1 MREHE
6 QNNILNE
13 CRQLMTKHLRVLITS
28 VLNDVDD
35 KLLHMAEEP
44 DVKLDESD
52 CYEAVREIRLKRT
65 EIKLRFE
72 RRLINL
78 FENEVRATSEVE
90 GKEFSDEDETQK
102 LFQFSDNGKSRKITI
117 EESTG
122 EIRKTCA
129 QLLMELDKNFSR
141 LMSVEG
147 NINPLQPEMIFE
159 AFREACCDIKSGD
172 EVRLIMFEIFE
183 TRIGNELNDIYQN
196 INTLL
201 TEEIEMEN
209 KNVEESVTKIEQ
221 SAADEQKRI
230 MLKYEM
236 INIIE
241 RRLDGKKTPD
251 FVRNFLLKHWCLF
264 LEETCLQYSEN
275 SIAWNAAR
283 QTMDDLIQNV
293 SPMLTL
299 YDRERQI
306 QLLPSLLFRL
316 LNGMKLIS
324 MGDLEIELFLKKL
337 KSCQLES
344 LNMENNNMFEN
355 LANEIEESISKYE
368 LHN

>member
-1 MREHE
+1 MQENE

-13 CRQLMTKHLRVLITS
+13 CRHIMTKHLRALITG

-35 KLLHMAEEP
+35 KLLHMAEDP
-44 DVKLDESD
+44 DLELDESD
-52 CYEAVREIRLKRT
+52 CYEEVREIRLKRT

-78 FENEVRATSEVE
+78 FESEVRATPATEDND
-90 GKEFSDEDETQK
+90 FSDEDETQK
-102 LFQFSDNGKSRKITI
+102 LFQFSNNGKFKKLTI

-141 LMSVEG
+141 LMSVEE

-183 TRIGNELNDIYQN
+183 AHIGNELNDIYHN

-201 TEEIEMEN
+201 KEEIEMESKSLEN
-209 KNVEESVTKIEQ
+209 SITEVEL
-221 SAADEQKRI
+221 AAGDEQKRI

-241 RRLDGKKTPD
+241 RRLDGKQAPD
-251 FVRNFLLKHWCLF
+251 FVRHFLLKHWCQF
-264 LEETCLQYSEN
+264 MEETYLQYREN

-293 SPMLTL
+293 TPMSTL
-299 YDRERQI
+299 YERERQI
-306 QLLPSLLFRL
+306 
-316 LNGMKLIS
+316 
-324 MGDLEIELFLKKL
+324 
-337 KSCQLES
+337 
-344 LNMENNNMFEN
+344 
-355 LANEIEESISKYE
+355 
-368 LHN
+368 